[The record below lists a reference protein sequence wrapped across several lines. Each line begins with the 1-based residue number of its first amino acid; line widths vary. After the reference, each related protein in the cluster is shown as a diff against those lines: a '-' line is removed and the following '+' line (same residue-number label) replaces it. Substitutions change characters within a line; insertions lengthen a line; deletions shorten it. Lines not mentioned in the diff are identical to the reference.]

1 MIKIKNNQRVNDPV
15 PFKLPKNKTIAVNKK
30 QSKKLDFI
38 VLTKVKNGLN
48 GGL

>member
-1 MIKIKNNQRVNDPV
+1 MINIRNNQRENNPDA
-15 PFKLPKNKTIAVNKK
+15 FKLNKNKTIAVNKK

-38 VLTKVKNGLN
+38 VLTKVKKGLN